1 MKENLVFFRA
11 VEREMN
17 HREESL
23 EIQTWQIN
31 LWSGVEALGT
41 QMPHSE
47 AHCEIFSCSLPI
59 LV

>member
-11 VEREMN
+11 VEGEMN

-31 LWSGVEALGT
+31 LWSGVEALGA
-41 QMPHSE
+41 QMPYSE
-47 AHCEIFSCSLPI
+47 AHGEIFSCSLPI
-59 LV
+59 SV